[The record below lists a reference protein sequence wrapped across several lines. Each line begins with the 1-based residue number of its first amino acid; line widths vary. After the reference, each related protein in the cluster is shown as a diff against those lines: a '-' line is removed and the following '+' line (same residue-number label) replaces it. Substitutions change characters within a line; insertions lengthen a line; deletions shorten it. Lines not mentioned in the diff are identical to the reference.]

1 MDIAVARTIVRS
13 VATATQAVT
22 VTTGHMIMMATI
34 ARHIA
39 TSADRPIGT
48 TINNIA
54 TIGDIATNG
63 VTNDRSAVST
73 AAMIAT
79 RLVV

>member
-1 MDIAVARTIVRS
+1 MVRN

-22 VTTGHMIMMATI
+22 VITGRMIMTATI
-34 ARHIA
+34 VRHIA
-39 TSADRPIGT
+39 TSADRLIGT
-48 TINNIA
+48 TIKNIA